1 MLPTAR
7 PSFSQRH
14 PFIFGF
20 LLILAAVA
28 LFMGASAALRH
39 LTGGTGPFAGPRVGV
54 VRVEGMI
61 ADISKTTAWMD
72 TLRDEPSVRGV
83 LLRVD
88 SPGGGVAA
96 SQELLDAVRR
106 MARVKP
112 VVVSMGTVAA
122 SGGYYISLGATRVI
136 ANPATLTGS
145 IGVKMELPNVQGL
158 MDKLGLARQT
168 LVSGDMKDAGSP
180 FREMTPQEREYLQS
194 IVMDMYDQFVTEVAN
209 SRNLPVE
216 KVRAVAD
223 GRALT
228 GRQAHELGLVDALG
242 GMDVAQTDLQ
252 QLCGIV
258 ERPVLVE
265 QPKPSSWLRD
275 ALETVLELEPASR
288 VVTPGFLYV
297 Y

>member
-1 MLPTAR
+1 MLPTSR

-14 PFIFGF
+14 PFLFGF

-28 LFMGASAALRH
+28 LFMGASAVLRH
-39 LTGGTGPFAGPRVGV
+39 LTGGAGPFAGPRVGV
-54 VRVEGMI
+54 ARVEGLI
-61 ADISKTTAWMD
+61 TDISGTVAWMD
-72 TLRDEPSVRGV
+72 TLRNDPSVRGV

-96 SQELLDAVRR
+96 SQELLEAVRGLS
-106 MARVKP
+106 RVKP

-122 SGGYYISLGATRVI
+122 SGGYYIALGATRII

-145 IGVKMELPNVQGL
+145 IGVKMELPNVRGL

-168 LVSGDMKDAGSP
+168 LVSGGMKDAGSP

-194 IVMDMYDQFVTEVAN
+194 LVMDMYNQFVTEVAN
-209 SRNLPVE
+209 ARNLPVE
-216 KVRAVAD
+216 KVRTVAD

-228 GRQAHELGLVDALG
+228 GRQAHELGLVDGLG
-242 GMDVAQTDLQ
+242 GMDVALTDLA
-252 QLCGIV
+252 QLCGITGRPGLV
-258 ERPVLVE
+258 ERP
-265 QPKPSSWLRD
+265 KPSTWLRD
-275 ALETVLELEPASR
+275 ALEMALELEPAAR
-288 VVTPGFLYV
+288 MATPGFMYV